1 MNLSS
6 SLESFFG
13 AMGHMGDI
21 GDLAPLAPGDRI
33 VVGFSG
39 GPDSTALLLGLA
51 ELSRR
56 IPFDLLALHLDHGLD
71 PGSAGR
77 AVAAERLARSL
88 GVPFA
93 AERREVAAFRRP
105 GEGSEAAGRRMRYER
120 LARVGKET
128 GARYVATAHH
138 RDDQAE
144 TVLLR
149 LLFGSGL
156 SGLAGIRP
164 VTPGKSPGEPVLVR
178 PLLGFPRSALLAA
191 VEAAG
196 LQPVDDPT
204 NRDLSLPRNRLR
216 HHLLPRLAAADP
228 GVPERLARLAAR
240 AAGARR
246 RIEEAVDGALGP
258 CADPSKLSIPRRAFA
273 GLPAPLQSFALAAL
287 HHRAGAP
294 YPASAAARAELLR
307 QLTSPGRIGCDCGGG
322 WRWEGRRE
330 ERSRGRS
337 RERTERLALVP
348 PAGGASRRAAPR
360 GFTYTFPEQVP
371 EQLMTPEVTTDGA

>member
-6 SLESFFG
+6 SLESFFKEQ
-13 AMGHMGDI
+13 
-21 GDLAPLAPGDRI
+21 APLAPGDRI
-33 VVGFSG
+33 VIGFSG
-39 GPDSTALLLGLA
+39 GPDSTALLLGLT

-56 IPFDLLALHLDHGLD
+56 IPLDLLALHLDHGLD

-77 AVAAERLARSL
+77 AVAAEGLARSL
-88 GVPFA
+88 GVPFV

-105 GEGSEAAGRRMRYER
+105 GEGCEAAGRRMRYER
-120 LARVGKET
+120 LAARAQET
-128 GARYVATAHH
+128 GAPGSRYFATAHH

-156 SGLAGIRP
+156 AGLAGIRP
-164 VTPGKSPGEPVLVR
+164 VTPGRSPGEPVLVR
-178 PLLGFPRSALLAA
+178 LLLGLPRSALLAA

-228 GVPERLARLAAR
+228 DLPERLARLAAR

-246 RIEEAVDGALGP
+246 RIEEAVDAALGP
-258 CADPSKLSIPRRAFA
+258 SADPSKLSIPRRAFA

-322 WRWEGRRE
+322 WRWEGR
-330 ERSRGRS
+330 SRGRS

-348 PAGGASRRAAPR
+348 PPGGTGRRAAPR

-371 EQLMTPEVTTDGA
+371 SS